1 MNLEGK
7 IIGNRYQII
16 EKIGNGG
23 MATVYKAKCLVLNRY
38 VAVKILRDEFTTDE
52 EFIKRFNIE
61 AQAAASLTHPNIVS
75 VYDVGNENNL
85 YYIVMELVKGKTLK
99 EIIVEDGI
107 LGWKWSVK
115 VAMQIASALEKAH
128 RNNIIHRDIKP
139 HNIIIT
145 EDGVAKV
152 TDFGI
157 AKAVSNSTITAF
169 GTTIGSVHYFS
180 PEHARGGFTDAKSDL
195 YSLGVVLYEMITGR
209 VPFDSD
215 TPVSVALKHMQ
226 EDPIE
231 PIILKPELPH
241 SVNDIIMK
249 AMQKDTEKRY
259 SNATE
264 MLKDLEMS
272 LKNPDGKFVFGE
284 NRDFATQRIDLSYA
298 KKEENKEEK
307 ETRKESKGKIQK
319 FFEEHKA
326 LKIIAIILACILVFA
341 LAMGGTY
348 LALTL
353 GRAKEVQIPDL
364 AKLTYEQAESKT
376 KELKLNIEKSE
387 EKYHLEIPEG
397 QIIEQDPKYQ
407 SNYKIKEG
415 STIKV
420 IVSKG
425 QEIVEVPNESQILG
439 KPRDEATKAL
449 RDAGLEVQVKEEN
462 SDEIQKNHV
471 IKIENAEGQKVSGGE
486 KLPAGTTI
494 VVYVSMGIEQVQV
507 PDLAGKTESEAKK
520 AITDAKLKWRST
532 EKISDSSK
540 PNGVVVNQTISSG
553 SMVDKD
559 TEITITVNEF
569 DEYKSGT
576 ITVNVASI
584 LGYKT
589 KYEKTEEGEEK
600 EIAPSKVKVELY
612 FDGRLQETETDYYEN
627 SEKCTFSTRIIGSK
641 NAEIKITVN
650 ETGKL
655 KTTSFTYQAGEKTE
669 VTK

>member
-1 MNLEGK
+1 
-7 IIGNRYQII
+7 
-16 EKIGNGG
+16 

-75 VYDVGNENNL
+75 VYDVGNEGNL

-99 EIIVEDGI
+99 EIIVEDGA

-115 VAMQIASALEKAH
+115 VAMQIASALEIAH

-195 YSLGVVLYEMITGR
+195 YSLGVVMYEMVTGR

-226 EDPIE
+226 EEPIE
-231 PIILKPELPH
+231 PIVLKPDLPK
-241 SVNDIIMK
+241 SVNDIILK
-249 AMQKDTEKRY
+249 AMKKNTEERY
-259 SNATE
+259 ASATE
-264 MLKDLEMS
+264 MLKDLERA
-272 LKNPDGKFVFGE
+272 LKQPDGNFVFGDE
-284 NRDFATQRIDLSYA
+284 PDNFKTQRIDLDYITKSEQRS
-298 KKEENKEEK
+298 KENKEEP
-307 ETRKESKGKIQK
+307 KGKFAKMKK

-326 LKIIAIILACILVFA
+326 IKIICIILACILVFS

-353 GRAKEVQIPDL
+353 GRAKEVQVPDL
-364 AKLTYEQAESKT
+364 LNMTLEQAQEEAK
-376 KELKLNIEKSE
+376 KLKIKIQVQE

-407 SNYKIKEG
+407 NNYKIKEG

-425 QEIVEVPNESQILG
+425 QEIVKMPKVVGL
-439 KPRDEATKAL
+439 KRDEAINLLKET
-449 RDAGLEVQVKEEN
+449 GLEYEVKEEN
-462 SDEIQKNHV
+462 SDDIEKGIVIKQETEEGKEIQKDDE
-471 IKIENAEGQKVSGGE
+471 I
-486 KLPAGTTI
+486 PAGTKI
-494 VVYVSMGIEQVQV
+494 IIRVSMGIEQVEV
-507 PDLAGKTESEAKK
+507 PDLSGKTESEAKT
-520 AITDAKLKWRST
+520 AISNAKLKWKST
-532 EKISDSSK
+532 EKTSDSSK
-540 PNGVVVNQTISSG
+540 PNGVVVNQSISNG
-553 SMVDKD
+553 SMVDKN
-559 TEITITVNEF
+559 TEITITINEF
-569 DEYKSGT
+569 DEIKTG
-576 ITVNVASI
+576 TVNVNVKS
-584 LGYKT
+584 LRNYTVKYK
-589 KYEKTEEGEEK
+589 KDEDGNEVALDPEKVTLKIIAGEDIIYNSKVSEA
-600 EIAPSKVKVELY
+600 ETGISANVSGIGVVKVKVYIEDVLY
-612 FDGRLQETETDYYEN
+612 KTDSINLNTQKSLTIE
-627 SEKCTFSTRIIGSK
+627 
-641 NAEIKITVN
+641 
-650 ETGKL
+650 
-655 KTTSFTYQAGEKTE
+655 
-669 VTK
+669 

>member
-75 VYDVGNENNL
+75 VYDVGNEGNL

-99 EIIVEDGI
+99 EIIVEDGT
-107 LGWKWSVK
+107 LGWKWSIK

-231 PIILKPELPH
+231 PIILKTDLPR

-249 AMQKDTEKRY
+249 AMKKDTEKRY
-259 SNATE
+259 NDAGE

-272 LKNPDGKFVFGE
+272 LKNPDGSFVFGE
-284 NRDFATQRIDLSYA
+284 SRDFATQRIDLNYDR
-298 KKEENKEEK
+298 KEKNKDEK
-307 ETRKESKGKIQK
+307 ETRKETKGKIQE

-326 LKIIAIILACILVFA
+326 LKIIAIILACILVFT

-364 AKLTYEQAESKT
+364 SNLTLEQAESKV
-376 KELKLNIEKSE
+376 KELNLKIEILE

-397 QIIEQDPKYQ
+397 QIIEQDPRYQ

-420 IVSKG
+420 TVSKG
-425 QEIVEVPNESQILG
+425 QEIVDVPSDSEILG
-439 KPRDEATKAL
+439 KTRDEATKAL
-449 RDAGLEVQVKEEN
+449 RDAGLEVQIKEEN
-462 SDEIQKNHV
+462 SDEIQKDHV
-471 IKIENAEGQKVSGGE
+471 IKIENTAGEKVSGGE

-507 PDLAGKTESEAKK
+507 PDLSGKTESEAKK
-520 AITDAKLKWRST
+520 AITDAKLKWKST

-569 DEYKSGT
+569 DEIKTGT
-576 ITVNVASI
+576 INVNVKS
-584 LGYKT
+584 LLNGKVE
-589 KYEKTEEGEEK
+589 YEEVEGEEGEEPEKK
-600 EIAPSKVKVELY
+600 EKQVKLTIKVGGDTIYNEKVSPTSTNIKASKSDKGTKEVVVYIDDVWKAT
-612 FDGRLQETETDYYEN
+612 TEFNFNTQT
-627 SEKCTFSTRIIGSK
+627 S
-641 NAEIKITVN
+641 ITV
-650 ETGKL
+650 E
-655 KTTSFTYQAGEKTE
+655 
-669 VTK
+669 

>member
-1 MNLEGK
+1 
-7 IIGNRYQII
+7 
-16 EKIGNGG
+16 

-75 VYDVGNENNL
+75 VYDVGNEGNL

-99 EIIVEDGI
+99 EIIVEDGA

-115 VAMQIASALEKAH
+115 VAMQIASALEMAH

-195 YSLGVVLYEMITGR
+195 YSLGVVMYEMVTGR

-226 EDPIE
+226 EEPIE
-231 PIILKPELPH
+231 PIVLKPDLPK
-241 SVNDIIMK
+241 SVNDIILK
-249 AMQKDTEKRY
+249 AMKKNTEERY
-259 SNATE
+259 ASATE
-264 MLKDLEMS
+264 MLKDLERA
-272 LKNPDGKFVFGE
+272 LKQPDGNFVFGDE
-284 NRDFATQRIDLSYA
+284 PDNLKTQRIDLDYITKSEQRS
-298 KKEENKEEK
+298 KENKEEP
-307 ETRKESKGKIQK
+307 KGKFAKMKK

-326 LKIIAIILACILVFA
+326 IKIICIILACILVFS

-353 GRAKEVQIPDL
+353 GRAKEVQVPDL
-364 AKLTYEQAESKT
+364 SNMTLEQAQEEAK
-376 KELKLNIEKSE
+376 KLKIKIQVQE

-407 SNYKIKEG
+407 NNYKIKEG

-425 QEIVEVPNESQILG
+425 QEIVKMPKVVGL
-439 KPRDEATKAL
+439 KRDEAINLLKET
-449 RDAGLEVQVKEEN
+449 GLEYEVKEEN
-462 SDEIQKNHV
+462 SDDIEKGIVIKQETEEGKEIQKDDE
-471 IKIENAEGQKVSGGE
+471 I
-486 KLPAGTTI
+486 PAGTKI
-494 VVYVSMGIEQVQV
+494 IIRVSMGIEQVEV
-507 PDLAGKTESEAKK
+507 PDLSGKTESEAKT
-520 AITDAKLKWRST
+520 AISNAKLKWKST

-540 PNGVVVNQTISSG
+540 PNGVVVNQSISNG
-553 SMVDKD
+553 SMVDKN
-559 TEITITVNEF
+559 TEITITINEF
-569 DEYKSGT
+569 DEIKTG
-576 ITVNVASI
+576 TVNVNVKS
-584 LGYKT
+584 LRNYTVKYK
-589 KYEKTEEGEEK
+589 KDEDGNEVALDPEKVTLKIIAGEDIIYNSKVSED
-600 EIAPSKVKVELY
+600 ETGISANVSGIGVVKVKVYIEDVLY
-612 FDGRLQETETDYYEN
+612 KTDSINLNTQKSLTIE
-627 SEKCTFSTRIIGSK
+627 
-641 NAEIKITVN
+641 
-650 ETGKL
+650 
-655 KTTSFTYQAGEKTE
+655 
-669 VTK
+669 

>member
-1 MNLEGK
+1 
-7 IIGNRYQII
+7 
-16 EKIGNGG
+16 

-75 VYDVGNENNL
+75 VYDVGNEGNL

-99 EIIVEDGI
+99 EIIVEDGA

-115 VAMQIASALEKAH
+115 VAMQIASALEMAH

-195 YSLGVVLYEMITGR
+195 YSLGVVMYEMVTGR

-226 EDPIE
+226 EEPVE
-231 PIILKPELPH
+231 PIVLKPDLPK
-241 SVNDIIMK
+241 SVNDIILK
-249 AMQKDTEKRY
+249 AMKKNTEERY
-259 SNATE
+259 ASATE
-264 MLKDLEMS
+264 MLKDLERA
-272 LKNPDGKFVFGE
+272 LKQPDGNFVFGDE
-284 NRDFATQRIDLSYA
+284 PDNFKTQRIDLDYITKSEQRS
-298 KKEENKEEK
+298 KENKEEP
-307 ETRKESKGKIQK
+307 KGKFAKMKK

-326 LKIIAIILACILVFA
+326 IKIICIILACILVFS

-353 GRAKEVQIPDL
+353 GRAKEVQVPDL
-364 AKLTYEQAESKT
+364 SNMTLEQAQEEAK
-376 KELKLNIEKSE
+376 KLKIKIQVQE

-407 SNYKIKEG
+407 NNYKIKEG

-425 QEIVEVPNESQILG
+425 QEIVKMPKVVGL
-439 KPRDEATKAL
+439 KRDEAINLLKET
-449 RDAGLEVQVKEEN
+449 GLEYEVKEEN
-462 SDEIQKNHV
+462 SDDIEKGIVIKQETEEGKEIQKDDE
-471 IKIENAEGQKVSGGE
+471 I
-486 KLPAGTTI
+486 PAGTKI
-494 VVYVSMGIEQVQV
+494 IIRVSMGIEQVEV
-507 PDLAGKTESEAKK
+507 PDLSGKTESEAKT
-520 AITDAKLKWRST
+520 AISNAKLKWKST
-532 EKISDSSK
+532 EKTSDSSK
-540 PNGVVVNQTISSG
+540 PNGVVVNQSISNG
-553 SMVDKD
+553 SMVDKN
-559 TEITITVNEF
+559 TEITITINEF
-569 DEYKSGT
+569 DEIKTG
-576 ITVNVASI
+576 TVNVNVKS
-584 LGYKT
+584 LRNYTVKYKKDEDGNEVALDPEKVT
-589 KYEKTEEGEEK
+589 LKIIAGNDIIYNSKVSEAETEISANVSGVGAVTVKVYIDDVLKKTEN
-600 EIAPSKVKVELY
+600 INLNT
-612 FDGRLQETETDYYEN
+612 Q
-627 SEKCTFSTRIIGSK
+627 
-641 NAEIKITVN
+641 
-650 ETGKL
+650 
-655 KTTSFTYQAGEKTE
+655 KTLTIE
-669 VTK
+669 

>member
-1 MNLEGK
+1 
-7 IIGNRYQII
+7 
-16 EKIGNGG
+16 

-75 VYDVGNENNL
+75 VYDVGNEGNL

-99 EIIVEDGI
+99 EIIVEDGA

-115 VAMQIASALEKAH
+115 VAMQIASALEMAH

-195 YSLGVVLYEMITGR
+195 YSLGVVMYEMVTGR

-226 EDPIE
+226 EEPIE
-231 PIILKPELPH
+231 PIVLKPDLPK
-241 SVNDIIMK
+241 SVNDIILK
-249 AMQKDTEKRY
+249 AMKKNTEERY
-259 SNATE
+259 ASATE
-264 MLKDLEMS
+264 MLKDLERA
-272 LKNPDGKFVFGE
+272 LKQPDGNFVFGDE
-284 NRDFATQRIDLSYA
+284 PDNFKTQRIDLDYIMKSEQRS
-298 KKEENKEEK
+298 KENKEE
-307 ETRKESKGKIQK
+307 TKGKFAKMKK

-326 LKIIAIILACILVFA
+326 IKSICIILACILVFS

-353 GRAKEVQIPDL
+353 GRAKEVQVPDL
-364 AKLTYEQAESKT
+364 SSMTLEQAQEEAK
-376 KELKLNIEKSE
+376 KLNVKVEVKE

-407 SNYKIKEG
+407 NNYKIKEG

-425 QEIVEVPNESQILG
+425 QEIVKMPKVVGL
-439 KPRDEATKAL
+439 KRDEAINLLKET
-449 RDAGLEVQVKEEN
+449 GLEYEVKEEN
-462 SDEIQKNHV
+462 SDDIEKGIVIKQETEEGKEIQKDDE
-471 IKIENAEGQKVSGGE
+471 I
-486 KLPAGTTI
+486 PAGTKI
-494 VVYVSMGIEQVQV
+494 IIRVSMGIEQVEV
-507 PDLAGKTESEAKK
+507 PDLSGKTESEAKT
-520 AITDAKLKWRST
+520 AISNAKLKWKST
-532 EKISDSSK
+532 EKTSDSSK
-540 PNGVVVNQTISSG
+540 PNGVVVNQSISNG
-553 SMVDKD
+553 SMVDKN
-559 TEITITVNEF
+559 TEITITINEF
-569 DEYKSGT
+569 DEIKTG
-576 ITVNVASI
+576 TVNVNVKS
-584 LGYKT
+584 LRNYTVKYK
-589 KYEKTEEGEEK
+589 KDEDGNEVALDPEKVTLKIVADDDIIYNSKVSENETG
-600 EIAPSKVKVELY
+600 ISANVSGIGVVKVKVYIEDVLY
-612 FDGRLQETETDYYEN
+612 KTDSINLNTQKSLTIE
-627 SEKCTFSTRIIGSK
+627 
-641 NAEIKITVN
+641 
-650 ETGKL
+650 
-655 KTTSFTYQAGEKTE
+655 
-669 VTK
+669 

>member
-1 MNLEGK
+1 
-7 IIGNRYQII
+7 
-16 EKIGNGG
+16 

-75 VYDVGNENNL
+75 VYDVGNEGNL

-99 EIIVEDGI
+99 EIIVEDGA

-115 VAMQIASALEKAH
+115 VAMQIASALEMAH

-195 YSLGVVLYEMITGR
+195 YSLGVVMYEMVTGR

-226 EDPIE
+226 EEPVE
-231 PIILKPELPH
+231 PIVLKPDLPK
-241 SVNDIIMK
+241 SVNDIILK
-249 AMQKDTEKRY
+249 AMKKNTEERY
-259 SNATE
+259 ASATE
-264 MLKDLEMS
+264 MLKDLERA
-272 LKNPDGKFVFGE
+272 LKQPDGNFVFGDE
-284 NRDFATQRIDLSYA
+284 PDNFKTQRIDLDYITKSEQRS
-298 KKEENKEEK
+298 KENKEEP
-307 ETRKESKGKIQK
+307 KGKFAKMKK

-326 LKIIAIILACILVFA
+326 IKIICIILACILVFS

-353 GRAKEVQIPDL
+353 VRAKEVQVPDL
-364 AKLTYEQAESKT
+364 SNMTLEQAQEEAK
-376 KELKLNIEKSE
+376 KLKIKIQVQE

-407 SNYKIKEG
+407 NNYKIKEG

-425 QEIVEVPNESQILG
+425 QEIVKMPKVVGL
-439 KPRDEATKAL
+439 KRDEAINLLKET
-449 RDAGLEVQVKEEN
+449 GLEYEVKEEN
-462 SDEIQKNHV
+462 SDDIEKGIVIKQETEEGKEIQKDDE
-471 IKIENAEGQKVSGGE
+471 I
-486 KLPAGTTI
+486 PAGTKI
-494 VVYVSMGIEQVQV
+494 IIRVSMGIEQVEV
-507 PDLAGKTESEAKK
+507 PDLSGKTESEAKT
-520 AITDAKLKWRST
+520 AISNAKLKWKST
-532 EKISDSSK
+532 EKTSDSSK
-540 PNGVVVNQTISSG
+540 PNGVVVNQSISNG
-553 SMVDKD
+553 SMVDKN
-559 TEITITVNEF
+559 TEITITINEF
-569 DEYKSGT
+569 DEIKTG
-576 ITVNVASI
+576 TVNVNVKS
-584 LGYKT
+584 LRNYTVKYKKDEDGNEVALDPEKVT
-589 KYEKTEEGEEK
+589 LKIIAGNDIIYNSKVSEAETEISANVSGVGAVTVKVYIDDVLKKTEN
-600 EIAPSKVKVELY
+600 INLNT
-612 FDGRLQETETDYYEN
+612 Q
-627 SEKCTFSTRIIGSK
+627 
-641 NAEIKITVN
+641 
-650 ETGKL
+650 
-655 KTTSFTYQAGEKTE
+655 KTLTIE
-669 VTK
+669 

>member
-1 MNLEGK
+1 
-7 IIGNRYQII
+7 
-16 EKIGNGG
+16 

-75 VYDVGNENNL
+75 VYDVGNEGNL

-99 EIIVEDGI
+99 EIIVEDGA

-115 VAMQIASALEKAH
+115 VAMQIASALEIAH

-195 YSLGVVLYEMITGR
+195 YSLGVVMYEMVTGR

-226 EDPIE
+226 EEPIE
-231 PIILKPELPH
+231 PIVLKPDLPK
-241 SVNDIIMK
+241 SVNDIILK
-249 AMQKDTEKRY
+249 AMKKNTEERY
-259 SNATE
+259 ASATE
-264 MLKDLEMS
+264 MLKDLERA
-272 LKNPDGKFVFGE
+272 LKQPDGNFVFGDE
-284 NRDFATQRIDLSYA
+284 PDNFKTQRIDLDYITKSEQRS
-298 KKEENKEEK
+298 KENKEEP
-307 ETRKESKGKIQK
+307 KGKFAKMKK

-326 LKIIAIILACILVFA
+326 IKIICIILACILVFS

-353 GRAKEVQIPDL
+353 GRAKEVQVPDL
-364 AKLTYEQAESKT
+364 SNMTLEQAQEEAK
-376 KELKLNIEKSE
+376 KLKIKIQVQE

-407 SNYKIKEG
+407 NNYKIKEG

-425 QEIVEVPNESQILG
+425 QEIVKMPKVVGL
-439 KPRDEATKAL
+439 KRDEAINLLKET
-449 RDAGLEVQVKEEN
+449 GLEYEVKEEN
-462 SDEIQKNHV
+462 SDDIEKGIVIKQETEEGKEIQKDDE
-471 IKIENAEGQKVSGGE
+471 I
-486 KLPAGTTI
+486 PAGTKI
-494 VVYVSMGIEQVQV
+494 IIRVSMGIEQVEV
-507 PDLAGKTESEAKK
+507 PDLSGKTESEAKT
-520 AITDAKLKWRST
+520 AISNAKLKWKST
-532 EKISDSSK
+532 EKTSDSSK
-540 PNGVVVNQTISSG
+540 PNGVVVNQSISNG
-553 SMVDKD
+553 SMVDKN
-559 TEITITVNEF
+559 TEITITINEF
-569 DEYKSGT
+569 DEIKTG
-576 ITVNVASI
+576 TVNVNVKS
-584 LGYKT
+584 LRNYTVKYK
-589 KYEKTEEGEEK
+589 KDEDGNEVALDPEKVTLKIIAGEDIIYNSKVSEA
-600 EIAPSKVKVELY
+600 ETGISANVSGIGVVKVKVYIEDVLY
-612 FDGRLQETETDYYEN
+612 KTDSINLNTQKSLTIE
-627 SEKCTFSTRIIGSK
+627 
-641 NAEIKITVN
+641 
-650 ETGKL
+650 
-655 KTTSFTYQAGEKTE
+655 
-669 VTK
+669 